1 MPLLSSVKPA
11 PTDPARRQAE
21 RILARFAWQIA
32 GLLPITLQPVFAAWL
47 GRHSGGAISNPSKS
61 VLLMWLAGMNSGQAQ
76 AEYQLILA
84 EIAWLELLTESTQI
98 APLQKEAL

>member
-21 RILARFAWQIA
+21 RILALA
-32 GLLPITLQPVFAAWL
+32 GLLPVTLQPVFAAWL
-47 GRHSGGAISNPSKS
+47 GRHSRGAISNPSKS
-61 VLLMWLAGMNSGQAQ
+61 VLLMWLAGMDPGQAQ

-98 APLQKEAL
+98 DAPQKEAL

>member
-21 RILARFAWQIA
+21 RILALA
-32 GLLPITLQPVFAAWL
+32 GLLPIALQPVFAAWL

-61 VLLMWLAGMNSGQAQ
+61 VLLMWLAGMIPGQAQ

-98 APLQKEAL
+98 DALQKEAL

>member
-11 PTDPARRQAE
+11 PTDPARNQAE
-21 RILARFAWQIA
+21 SIVALAA
-32 GLLPITLQPVFAAWL
+32 LLPITLQPVFAAWL
-47 GRHSGGAISNPSKS
+47 ERHSRGAISNPAKS
-61 VLLMWLAGMNSGQAQ
+61 VLLMWLAGMNAGQAQ

-98 APLQKEAL
+98 DALQKEAL

>member
-21 RILARFAWQIA
+21 RILALAR
-32 GLLPITLQPVFAAWL
+32 LLPVALHPVFAGWL
-47 GRHSGGAISNPSKS
+47 ARHSRGVISKPSKS
-61 VLLMWLAGMNSGQAQ
+61 VLTLWLAGMNSGQAQ

-98 APLQKEAL
+98 NTLQKEAL

>member
-11 PTDPARRQAE
+11 PTDPARNQAE
-21 RILARFAWQIA
+21 RILALA
-32 GLLPITLQPVFAAWL
+32 GLLPVTLQPVFAAWL

-98 APLQKEAL
+98 DALQKEAL

>member
-11 PTDPARRQAE
+11 PTDPARNQAE
-21 RILARFAWQIA
+21 RILALA
-32 GLLPITLQPVFAAWL
+32 GLLPITLHPVFADWL
-47 GRHSGGAISNPSKS
+47 GRHSGGAISNPSKA
-61 VLLMWLAGMNSGQAQ
+61 VLFTWLSGMDPGRAL

-98 APLQKEAL
+98 DALQKETL